1 MIFDDE
7 CWHLMEQC
15 WAGEPSKRPLLGA
28 ILPVLESIQAK
39 AERNSSFDPA
49 MPRTLPPVE
58 DDDDEG
64 DGEQIPN
71 GNVRPRIYL
80 NNNVTDNKALALL
93 EPNNQRGEVAVPI
106 SRRRKKSAPVMRT
119 PKHPGFA
126 MTNFFQTSAC
136 SNLYIQMHEF

>member
-39 AERNSSFDPA
+39 AERDNSFDPTV
-49 MPRTLPPVE
+49 PRAPSPLN
-58 DDDDEG
+58 DDDD
-64 DGEQIPN
+64 DGRQLPN
-71 GNVRPRIYL
+71 GNVRPRVYL
-80 NNNVTDNKALALL
+80 NNNIADNTALALL
-93 EPNNQRGEVAVPI
+93 AQSNNQRGEVAVPI
-106 SRRRKKSAPVMRT
+106 SRRRKKSAPLMRT

-136 SNLYIQMHEF
+136 SNLYVQMHEF